1 MFKEYFTNYRSP
13 SDMYKKLREAEGEW
27 NEEQKV
33 FNKMKKVVKNV
44 SEKKNLNKEREVEL
58 VILIKDIAKQIM
70 NIAKIITKKKKKK
83 KIDIVGHILCFNQ
96 LEQKGQGL
104 KILTPNQMLSR
115 LPIYFAQLK
124 AGNNSEKLKSEV
136 RQLLYSLYRL
146 RKFTKQLYKSLIDI
160 I

>member
-70 NIAKIITKKKKKK
+70 NIAKIITKKKKK

>member
-13 SDMYKKLREAEGEW
+13 SDMYKKLCEAEGEW

-83 KIDIVGHILCFNQ
+83 KKKNRHCW
-96 LEQKGQGL
+96 
-104 KILTPNQMLSR
+104 T
-115 LPIYFAQLK
+115 
-124 AGNNSEKLKSEV
+124 
-136 RQLLYSLYRL
+136 YSLL
-146 RKFTKQLYKSLIDI
+146 
-160 I
+160 

>member
-1 MFKEYFTNYRSP
+1 M
-13 SDMYKKLREAEGEW
+13 DKKLREAEGEW

-83 KIDIVGHILCFNQ
+83 NRHCW
-96 LEQKGQGL
+96 
-104 KILTPNQMLSR
+104 T
-115 LPIYFAQLK
+115 
-124 AGNNSEKLKSEV
+124 
-136 RQLLYSLYRL
+136 YSLL
-146 RKFTKQLYKSLIDI
+146 
-160 I
+160 